1 MNQQPCEPMVK
12 AHASGCILLP
22 YATLQAFKNLPISF
36 YMFLGAQIA
45 PKILNRSNY
54 LETE

>member
-12 AHASGCILLP
+12 AHASGRILLP
-22 YATLQAFKNLPISF
+22 YATLQAFKHLLISF